1 MEKMNKAFFVVSLLL
16 PFLSNSCMAQNKITG
31 KWISKN
37 PEKTATGYFGV
48 RQFNIEKEGWEVQ
61 ATVYLDSS
69 LRFPV
74 FTFRAMGKYTIGTQS
89 GTVKNAKEAVF
100 GFDKKYVTLKTND
113 TTLLRRFGLDKC
125 NLIYLQEK
133 DITETGC
140 AYLASRAICAQEYD
154 LISKSGDTLYLGARP
169 ASGGLCEASKRPK
182 ALGLPLKRI
191 VN

>member
-1 MEKMNKAFFVVSLLL
+1 MNKQFLIVSLLL
-16 PFLSNSCMAQNKITG
+16 SFLLNSCMAQNNITG

-48 RQFNIEKEGWEVQ
+48 RQFNIEKEAWEVQ

-69 LRFPV
+69 LKVPV
-74 FTFRAMGKYTIGTQS
+74 FTFRAMGKYNTGGQS
-89 GTVKNAKEAVF
+89 GIVKNANEAVF
-100 GFDKKYVTLKTND
+100 GFDKKYITLKTND
-113 TTLLRRFGLDKC
+113 TSVIRRFGFDKC

-140 AYLASRAICAQEYD
+140 AYLASKAICAQEYD

-169 ASGGLCEASKRPK
+169 ASGSMCEASKRPK

-191 VN
+191 VK